1 MGEEAA
7 KPIRLEEVPA
17 LIGREGDLRCL
28 SLSDVRIEQVDL
40 DDGPQ
45 WRAWVIFWE
54 PWMVRPLTWVLGLR
68 PSREEA
74 SRAVELL
81 LGGMLDGQA
90 QARTLAPSTGRDDPI
105 TEQRFWDLVMSWL
118 RWWSNETDPEGKR
131 SKQRPARASKRE
143 PDPAAAALGAAVRA
157 KRTEAGLSQ
166 GQLGAKVGIA
176 QPQVSQV
183 ERGQVS
189 TEHPDAVALAAA
201 VGVETASEPG
211 VPAAD

>member
-17 LIGREGDLRCL
+17 LIGREDDLRCL

-74 SRAVELL
+74 ARAVELL
-81 LGGMLDGQA
+81 LGGMLEGQA
-90 QARTLAPSTGRDDPI
+90 QARTLAPSTGRSDPI
-105 TEQRFWDLVMSWL
+105 AEDTFWGLVMKWM
-118 RWWSNETDPEGKR
+118 RWWTSETDPSG
-131 SKQRPARASKRE
+131 SGTKQRTPRAAKRE
-143 PDPAAAALGAAVRA
+143 LDPASTAFGAAVRA
-157 KRTEAGLSQ
+157 KRTELGLSQ
-166 GQLGAKVGIA
+166 GQLGERVGIA
-176 QPQVSQV
+176 QAQVSQI
-183 ERGQVS
+183 ERGQVAVD
-189 TEHPDAVALAAA
+189 HRHAVAVAGALGLDVA
-201 VGVETASEPG
+201 GTLDEP
-211 VPAAD
+211 VS